1 MLSNPNNPD
10 MRICL
15 VSQAYPP
22 ETAAGG
28 IGTQTWNKAHALT
41 RLGHQVEVLSCAGRA
56 TDRPLR
62 TSTESGITVHRLKFP
77 RDREDS
83 AVTLYDQSAYVMGY
97 SWSVLESLDSLLR
110 TRGFDLINFP
120 EYCGEGFA
128 FQVNRTIHN
137 WSPVIVQ
144 LHAPLGMLAER
155 MGWPDKSSQ
164 FYRTGT
170 YLEAESIRL
179 ADGWMA
185 SSANI
190 ADFSAD
196 SYGIPLEE
204 IHVVHCGVDCDV
216 FRPLDERTSRRPTV
230 LFVGNIAVSKGIRTA
245 LDAVLQLRERYPDIL
260 LQVVGKGDDL
270 WKRLAS
276 RAAAA
281 GAQRNVERIP
291 FVRDRKTIV
300 KLFQR
305 ADVFASPADN
315 ENGVANVYVEAMACG
330 CPVVASTTGG
340 APEAVAHEKTGL
352 LVPPRDPEATTH
364 AIARLLADNE
374 LHRRLSAAS
383 RQRALG
389 YFSLDKY
396 IERVLR
402 AYRRALVRSEEQRKQ
417 KAGENGG

>member
-1 MLSNPNNPD
+1 

-41 RLGHQVEVLSCAGRA
+41 KLGHQVEVLSCAGRA
-56 TDRPLR
+56 MDRPLR
-62 TSTESGITVHRLKFP
+62 TSTESGVTVHRLQFP
-77 RDREDS
+77 RETEDS
-83 AVTLYDQSAYVMGY
+83 AVVLYSQSAHVLGY
-97 SWSVLESLDSLLR
+97 SWSVLEGLDMLIK
-110 TRGFDLINFP
+110 TRRFDLINFP

-128 FQVNRTIHN
+128 FQVNRTIYN

-144 LHAPLGMLAER
+144 LHAPLGMLADR

-164 FYRTGT
+164 FYRTAT
-170 YLEAESIRL
+170 FLEAESIRL

-190 ADFSAD
+190 ADFGAD
-196 SYGIPLEE
+196 SYGIPREE

-216 FRPLDERTSRRPTV
+216 FRPLDERARRGPTV
-230 LFVGNIAVSKGIRTA
+230 LFVGNIAASKGIETV
-245 LDAVLQLRERYPDIL
+245 LDAVLRLRQSYPDIL
-260 LQVVGKGDDL
+260 LQVAGKGDDL

-281 GAQRNVERIP
+281 GAQENLERIP
-291 FVRDRKTIV
+291 FVKDRETIV

-305 ADVFASPADN
+305 ADVFASPADH

-330 CPVVASTTGG
+330 CPVVASVTGG
-340 APEAVAHEKTGL
+340 APEAVAHEETGL
-352 LVPPRDPEATTH
+352 LVPPRDPEATAH
-364 AIARLLADNE
+364 AIDRLLAGDG
-374 LHRRLSAAS
+374 LHRRLSAES
-383 RQRALG
+383 RKQALE
-389 YFSLDKY
+389 YFSQDKY

-402 AYRRALVRSEEQRKQ
+402 AYQRTIVRSEEQRTLQAAEK
-417 KAGENGG
+417 GS